1 MPEVSV
7 FRLYLLR
14 ATYLLIVVGLGS
26 VIWPTLVAVP
36 TDLEHMRGVVRALLA
51 TVGLLA
57 LLGIRY
63 PLKMLPL
70 LFFELAWKTIWVLAI
85 GLPLWSAHAF
95 TPGTRETWRDC
106 LIGIALFL
114 AVIPWRYVFATYVRA
129 PGDRWRNA
137 PPAHSPGEARVG
149 QRA

>member
-14 ATYLLIVVGLGS
+14 ATYLLIVIGLGS

-36 TDLEHMRGVVRALLA
+36 RDLEHMRGVVRALLA
-51 TVGLLA
+51 AVGLLA

-70 LFFELAWKTIWVLAI
+70 LFFELGWKTIWVVAI
-85 GLPLWSAHAF
+85 GVPLWSADAF

-114 AVIPWRYVFATYVRA
+114 AVIPWGYVAATYMRA

-137 PPAHSPGEARVG
+137 SMRAQPSRPAAAG
-149 QRA
+149 

>member
-14 ATYLLIVVGLGS
+14 ATYLLIAIGLGS
-26 VIWPTLVAVP
+26 VIWPTLIAVP
-36 TDLEHMRGVVRALLA
+36 ADLEHMRGVVRALLA
-51 TVGLLA
+51 AVGVLA
-57 LLGIRY
+57 LLGIGD

-70 LFFELAWKTIWVLAI
+70 LFFELAWKTTWVVAI
-85 GLPLWSAHAF
+85 GLPLWSADAF

-114 AVIPWRYVFATYVRA
+114 AVIPWGYAFATYVRA

-137 PPAHSPGEARVG
+137 TSSHSPGA
-149 QRA
+149 